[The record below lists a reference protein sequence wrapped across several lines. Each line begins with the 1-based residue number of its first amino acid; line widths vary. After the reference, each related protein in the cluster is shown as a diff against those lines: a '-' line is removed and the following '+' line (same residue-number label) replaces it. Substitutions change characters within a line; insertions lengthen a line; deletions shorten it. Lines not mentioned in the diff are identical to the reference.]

1 MSKIVIRTKEF
12 GNGRLDIGILP
23 RESQE
28 PDRMEKR
35 DGDMF
40 ADDVFVCDFIC
51 VLLHLEFEKVRSN
64 GL

>member
-23 RESQE
+23 RESLS
-28 PDRMEKR
+28 EKR